1 MAAIAFDP
9 LGYTR
14 ELEASGVPR
23 NQAEVHAKAMTAT
36 FLHNFDS
43 LVTRD
48 YLDTRFT
55 EFEARIM
62 SVMDRR
68 FAGVDSHFVKLETS
82 LEQRFVAIESNI
94 DRRFSEANANID
106 KRFAESDAKFDKRFA
121 ESDARIDKGF
131 AESDAKFDKDFAE
144 SDARI
149 NQLFAELRLELHR
162 EIASIRGELA
172 DLKSKFNVQAWML
185 ALLIAGVFVPMLQRV
200 FV

>member
-23 NQAEVHAKAMTAT
+23 HQAEVHAKAMTAT

-55 EFEARIM
+55 EFETRIT

-68 FAGVDSHFVKLETS
+68 FVGVDKCFVGVDKRFAGV
-82 LEQRFVAIESNI
+82 
-94 DRRFSEANANID
+94 D
-106 KRFAESDAKFDKRFA
+106 KRFAESDAK
-121 ESDARIDKGF
+121 
-131 AESDAKFDKDFAE
+131 
-144 SDARI
+144 I
-149 NQLFAELRLELHR
+149 NQLFAELRLEMHR
-162 EIASIRGELA
+162 EIAYVRGELA
-172 DLKSKFNVQAWML
+172 DLKGKLNVHGWML
-185 ALLIAGVFVPMLQRV
+185 ALLVAGIFLPMLQRA
-200 FV
+200 FL